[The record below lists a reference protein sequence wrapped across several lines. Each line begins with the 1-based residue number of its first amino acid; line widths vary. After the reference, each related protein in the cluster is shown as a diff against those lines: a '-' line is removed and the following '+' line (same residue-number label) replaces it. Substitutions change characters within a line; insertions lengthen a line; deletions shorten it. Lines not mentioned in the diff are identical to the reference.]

1 MMARPRGKSAVV
13 VYGMNLYE
21 VIQDSQAVCNFKFRK
36 IRRRT
41 TRNRRSLEIQYDE
54 PQSVQRF
61 VKYVQRGQLW
71 GTVVPDGPTVR

>member
-41 TRNRRSLEIQYDE
+41 TRNRRSLRYSMMNHNLY
-54 PQSVQRF
+54 SV
-61 VKYVQRGQLW
+61 L
-71 GTVVPDGPTVR
+71 

>member
-36 IRRRT
+36 IRRR
-41 TRNRRSLEIQYDE
+41 NRRSL
-54 PQSVQRF
+54 R
-61 VKYVQRGQLW
+61 
-71 GTVVPDGPTVR
+71 

>member
-21 VIQDSQAVCNFKFRK
+21 VIQDSKAVCNFKFRK

-41 TRNRRSLEIQYDE
+41 RRNRRSLRYSMMNHNLY
-54 PQSVQRF
+54 SV
-61 VKYVQRGQLW
+61 L
-71 GTVVPDGPTVR
+71 